1 MQLTKSSDDHQVV
14 TERLRELDH
23 LLSTVDAFI
32 QIHVALQSIDAE
44 IRQRSFIKAVSS
56 FETVQ
61 PLMRSMTVNHPL
73 ELAVVK
79 VLQTEL
85 CVTRERLLFELGE
98 TWSQLVLWTSS
109 AEGHHDRR
117 QKTSSLTVS
126 LSANK
131 QSQLSQVILAMS
143 RVNMLPLRI
152 RTLAEHVLSR
162 FVEPVVCNHTSLVQ
176 TIVEAEQAVI
186 CVSSIPS
193 PATEQIPVPPSDSF
207 QKLHQILSFVHKMF
221 AGITLHDND
230 GKPVPLIQK
239 IGKLISNKL
248 FNLVYDNSILPA
260 MPIASGNSE
269 TSTSFSGIMAD
280 TEQFHA
286 NLEELGLLPT
296 FSADGDNIG
305 MESLVD
311 RLNNANAKFA
321 SIRAQE
327 LMHQARQ
334 LMQLEMLESVHVST
348 DLPVG
353 DDISC
358 EGRSCELDVFVKSC
372 REQTS
377 GSGLKL
383 PACHVRYVAVFLQQT
398 VAVLVVFSVLV
409 VLCFNLSNMQCTL
422 KIEEIQR

>member
-1 MQLTKSSDDHQVV
+1 MV
-14 TERLRELDH
+14 TERLREFDR

-56 FETVQ
+56 FETIQ
-61 PLMRSMTVNHPL
+61 PLMQSLTVDHPL
-73 ELAVVK
+73 ELAVIK

-85 CVTRERLLFELGE
+85 CVTRERLLYELGE
-98 TWSQLVLWTSS
+98 TWSQLVLWTLS
-109 AEGHHDRR
+109 AQGHHDRR

-131 QSQLSQVILAMS
+131 QSLLSQVILAMS

-152 RTLAEHVLSR
+152 RTLAEHILSR

-176 TIVEAEQAVI
+176 TVIEAEQAVI
-186 CVSSIPS
+186 CVNSIPS
-193 PATEQIPVPPSDSF
+193 PATEQIPVPPSDAF

-221 AGITLHDND
+221 AGITLQDND
-230 GKPVPLIQK
+230 REPVLLIQK
-239 IGKLISNKL
+239 IGKLISSKL
-248 FNLVYDNSILPA
+248 FDLVYDNSILPA
-260 MPIASGNSE
+260 MPIASGNPE
-269 TSTSFSGIMAD
+269 TSTSFSTIMAE

-286 NLEELGLLPT
+286 NLEELGLLPK
-296 FSADGDNIG
+296 FADGDGVG

-327 LMHQARQ
+327 LIHRARQ
-334 LMQLEMLESVHVST
+334 LMQQEMLESVHVST

-353 DDISC
+353 NDVSC
-358 EGRSCELDVFVKSC
+358 EGRSRELEVFVKSC

-383 PACHVRYVAVFLQQT
+383 PACQIRFVAVFLHQT
-398 VAVLVVFSVLV
+398 HTLLVAFLH
-409 VLCFNLSNMQCTL
+409 FNLCVVHCTIKSSVNAL
-422 KIEEIQR
+422 IISDISCYTL